1 MSKSNK
7 QSGDIGE
14 KEVVQHV
21 PCPNC
26 GKKLMVLP
34 PNFPMYDVQCI
45 GCAFRA
51 QVKTNNCKPK
61 NVILGAGYD
70 IYEKVLKAGFLSP
83 PLIVNFR
90 WDGEGGFHQKIIFYP
105 FIAKGN
111 IKKYTLSPT
120 AKRANY
126 KMFRYEKL
134 DKTPSI
140 ELYSQ
145 FDPLRKLEE

>member
-1 MSKSNK
+1 MSNK

-14 KEVVQHV
+14 AEVVELV

-34 PNFPMYDVQCI
+34 PNFPMFDVQCT
-45 GCAFRA
+45 GCTFRA

-61 NVILGAGYD
+61 NVIFGAGYD

-90 WDGEGGFHQKIIFYP
+90 WNTDDGFCQKIIFYP
-105 FIAKGN
+105 FVAKGN
-111 IKKYTLSPT
+111 ISKYRLSAT
-120 AKRANY
+120 ARRANY
-126 KMFRYEKL
+126 MMFKYIEL
-134 DKTPSI
+134 DKIPSMS
-140 ELYSQ
+140 LYEQ
-145 FDPLRKLEE
+145 INPFLKK